1 MDLRRRDLLL
11 AAGVTLIFG
20 RAGFAVPLHEAGPVP
35 RDPHSKPRRVT
46 LINAHTG
53 DRFSGLYRDEVGP
66 VPSAMTDLAYLL
78 RDHREHEIGPLF
90 VETLDFVAD
99 VLERAGAERAT
110 VLSAYRTKKTNDML
124 ATKLFGVAEKSQ
136 HIVGRAIDITLDG
149 RLAETA
155 AAARAMKRGGV
166 GWYPRSHF
174 IHIDS
179 GPVRS
184 WTFDS
189 RGLDRLLISGRGRR
203 RGSAIASK
211 SGGGKG
217 TPDRSGPMTVKDRIA
232 LQRALAKKQ
241 FRLRNR

>member
-20 RAGFAVPLHEAGPVP
+20 RAGFAVPLHEAGPAP
-35 RDPHSKPRRVT
+35 RDPNSKRRRLT

-53 DRFSGLYRDEVGP
+53 DRFSGFYRDEIGP
-66 VPSAMTDLAYLL
+66 IPSAMTDLGYLL
-78 RDHREHEIGPLF
+78 RDHREHEIGPLY
-90 VETLDFVAD
+90 VETLDFLAD

-110 VLSAYRTKKTNDML
+110 VLSAFRTKKTNDML

-136 HIVGRAIDITLDG
+136 HIVGRAIDITFEG
-149 RLAETA
+149 RLADA
-155 AAARAMKRGGV
+155 AAGARAMKRGGV

-184 WTFDS
+184 WTFDA

-203 RGSAIASK
+203 RGPVLVSK
-211 SGGGKG
+211 GDGKI
-217 TPDRSGPMTVKDRIA
+217 TANRSGPLSVKDRIA
-232 LQRALAKKQ
+232 LQRALAKRQ